1 MSSNQPDELFWA
13 TRWTLRDVLALVVT
27 AVVLGFVFYLWGW
40 VIPLLSRILGEVV
53 AGLFSGV
60 WFWAGLILAYAIRK
74 SGAALLGEFGAALV
88 AYALGSALG
97 SPLGALMLVLGWVQ
111 GLALEMVFAWAR
123 FQHWGL
129 VTMLVAGAVAGTA
142 SFAVVLAVDYGVSL
156 AVDVAASRGV
166 NLVAPPLLI
175 FPQSAGIVFAILCI
189 AVVSGAVLG
198 GLVCKIL
205 GDRLL
210 AVAPVRQFLGTQI
223 P

>member
-1 MSSNQPDELFWA
+1 MSSNQPDQLFWA
-13 TRWTLRDVLALVVT
+13 TRWTLIDVVALVVT
-27 AVVLGFVFYLWGW
+27 AIVLGIVFYLWGW
-40 VIPLLSRILGEVV
+40 AMQLLSRILGEVV
-53 AGLFSGV
+53 AGLFYGV

-74 SGAALLGEFGAALV
+74 PGAALLGEFGAALV
-88 AYALGSALG
+88 AFVLGGALG

-129 VTMLVAGAVAGTA
+129 VTMMVAGAVAGTA
-142 SFAVVLAVDYGVSL
+142 SFAVNLAVDYGVSL
-156 AVDVAASRGV
+156 AVDLAATRGV
-166 NLVAPPLLI
+166 HLVAPPMLI
-175 FPQSAGIVFAILCI
+175 FPQSAGIIIAILCI
-189 AVVSGAVLG
+189 AILSGAVLG

-210 AVAPVRQFLGTQI
+210 AIPPVRQFLATPI

>member
-1 MSSNQPDELFWA
+1 MSSNQPDQLFWA

-27 AVVLGFVFYLWGW
+27 AIVLGLVFYLWGW
-40 VIPLLSRILGEVV
+40 AIQLLSRILGDVV
-53 AGLFSGV
+53 AGLFYGV
-60 WFWAGLILAYAIRK
+60 WFWAGLILAYAVRK

-97 SPLGALMLVLGWVQ
+97 SPMGALMLVSGWVQ

-142 SFAVVLAVDYGVSL
+142 SFAVHLAVDHGVSL
-156 AVDVAASRGV
+156 AVEVAASRGV

-175 FPQSAGIVFAILCI
+175 FPYSAGIIFAILCI
-189 AVVSGAVLG
+189 AIISGAVLG

-210 AVAPVRQFLGTQI
+210 AISPVRQFLGTQI